1 MEEDR
6 VVNVLGRIKGITNN
20 QQDLD
25 EFYLIASE
33 FGDIAETFCKE
44 FATEAKQGFK
54 RGRHYQLTSSKNF
67 KINENVKK
75 LKAVFQENEVKFER
89 NNV

>member
-20 QQDLD
+20 QQDLN

-44 FATEAKQGFK
+44 FATEDKQGFK
-54 RGRHYQLTSSKNF
+54 RDRHYQLTSSKNF

-75 LKAVFQENEVKFER
+75 LKSGFPGKCSKI
-89 NNV
+89 